1 MINYPLPSGL
11 LLGSFTD
18 QSVSLDLNS
27 AGVTLQPGGTYS
39 YSVSATSTAGTTE
52 SSVQTLTTPEDGV
65 EPLSTTTSP
74 QAAGSGGSSSSSTP
88 GVQSPG
94 TGPGETIKLKSL
106 TNAQKLAMAL
116 KACEKKPKDKR
127 AVCEKQAQAHTKYGT
142 AASKAKKG

>member
-74 QAAGSGGSSSSSTP
+74 QPAGSGGSSSSSTP

-94 TGPGETIKLKSL
+94 TGLGKTIKPESL

-116 KACEKKPKDKR
+116 KACEKKPKGKR
-127 AVCEKQAQAHTKYGT
+127 AVCEKQAQGKYST